1 MHWKYFG
8 KFNHINTCIKSNRC
22 DIDYTIVVYDIEP
35 FLMSADDPYFIYVS
49 SAKWKSYEFEY
60 SIGYEYITRS
70 FTNMNKNSIL
80 FIKVICQTVEP
91 LRSSKLQHFAK
102 RSKIHFIM
110 VFCDF
115 ISFYSMSLNS
125 NGYFMNLII
134 FRIVFWLNE
143 LKSQCQKAHV
153 FKFVS
158 FLLLSESLVRKKY
171 IIFTLIFWSFC
182 RKMDWSILFLLIFV
196 SRFIL
201 WADRFQTCRYSFI
214 WYAFQWRQHDTH
226 FTANDMDKIKKNK
239 HHNII
244 AVERAKLS
252 FRIF

>member
-1 MHWKYFG
+1 MPNSW
-8 KFNHINTCIKSNRC
+8 
-22 DIDYTIVVYDIEP
+22 
-35 FLMSADDPYFIYVS
+35 A
-49 SAKWKSYEFEY
+49 
-60 SIGYEYITRS
+60 
-70 FTNMNKNSIL
+70 FT
-80 FIKVICQTVEP
+80 FIKTAT
-91 LRSSKLQHFAK
+91 LRNEAKSISSWCF
-102 RSKIHFIM
+102 
-110 VFCDF
+110 V

-134 FRIVFWLNE
+134 FRIVFRLNE

-158 FLLLSESLVRKKY
+158 FLLLSEFLVRKKY

-182 RKMDWSILFLLIFV
+182 RKIDWSILFLLIFV

-226 FTANDMDKIKKNK
+226 FTANDMDKIKKTN
-239 HHNII
+239 HNII